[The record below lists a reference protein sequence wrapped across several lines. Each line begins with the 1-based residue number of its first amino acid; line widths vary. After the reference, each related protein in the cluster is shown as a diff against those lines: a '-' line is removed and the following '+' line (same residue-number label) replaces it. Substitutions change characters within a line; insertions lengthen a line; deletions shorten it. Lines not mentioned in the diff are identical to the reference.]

1 MGSIVRKKRNIYGSE
16 FDSLRYLARFFDL
29 TYRFRQPSRA
39 ALVAQLM
46 EDMPIEPAKLNTP
59 YGEEPQRTSQSLSTQ
74 CRWNREA
81 SNRSNK
87 YSET

>member
-59 YGEEPQRTSQSLSTQ
+59 YGEEPQAHLTKFVDAMQMEPRGIERL
-74 CRWNREA
+74 
-81 SNRSNK
+81 
-87 YSET
+87 